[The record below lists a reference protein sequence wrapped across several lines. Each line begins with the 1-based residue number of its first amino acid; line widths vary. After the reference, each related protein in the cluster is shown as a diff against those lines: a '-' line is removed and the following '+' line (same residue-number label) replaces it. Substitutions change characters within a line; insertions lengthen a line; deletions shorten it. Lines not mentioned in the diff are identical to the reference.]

1 MNLFA
6 VIALVLGVHAVSGQN
21 CAHLLDVVAV
31 VDGSDSILDD
41 EFILLKNSL
50 IQLTNWLD
58 LGEEGQMFGAVVF
71 SSSVSDVAHLSTNRS
86 QLQAQINQFGHPQE
100 GTHTHLGIAKMTEIM
115 RNESRPGVPKVGIV
129 ITDGRSRYP
138 DRTAQEAA
146 DAKALDIEM
155 FAIGIGSRI
164 RISELNDIA
173 SSNANVKNITAFSEL
188 NDIIVT
194 LVQKVCKVDG
204 NWTEWTDTVGVCS
217 VSCGGG
223 SKTISRTRACTN
235 PAPSNGGADCVGS
248 PSDQYTESCSTN
260 GCPVDGN
267 WTEWTVTTGDC
278 SASCGGG
285 SRTISRTRTCTNPA
299 PSNGGA
305 DCVGS
310 ATGDYSETCNAARC
324 PVHGGWSTWII
335 TTSTCSAS
343 CGGGSRTVSRTRRC
357 NSPVPSFGGNNCVG
371 SSDDTY
377 TETCN
382 TGGCSDPCR
391 GCRYANGIGYL
402 PDPDDCARFIQ
413 CQEPRPGTS
422 AIFHNM
428 QCSPGLYWNQ
438 QHLVCDWPA
447 NVVCT
452 VEAEDEPFAPSTAAP
467 STSAPLTSAP
477 SSLCDGSTKA
487 KPGNTAQ
494 YQQLIHGNWITRYCA
509 PGTVYSSTSCS
520 CITGQNVA
528 SPVCQAEVY
537 LPFNS
542 DVNDHSANRHYVQNT
557 GIVTTS
563 RGHGVFSN
571 NTQLRI
577 LRFSNMHFGNTL
589 IISFSFKQ
597 TQTTSKAQA
606 IVTNDDCG
614 HGGSIYITTQRSTV
628 YFRVVNSNNVTH
640 TLNITYTATTSL
652 IEVKLIIKDGLMKAE
667 VNTSRKQRTFDGN
680 IGKSQCA
687 MQIGYG
693 TGLDFFHGVLEE
705 FKVFICDP

>member
-1 MNLFA
+1 MNWFA
-6 VIALVLGVHAVSGQN
+6 VIAIVFGVQAVSGQN

-86 QLQAQINQFGHPQE
+86 QLQAQISQFDHPQE

-138 DRTAQEAA
+138 NRTAQEAA
-146 DAKALDIEM
+146 DAKALGIEM
-155 FAIGIGSRI
+155 FAIGIGSKI

-194 LVQKVCKVDG
+194 LVQEVCKVDG
-204 NWTEWTDTVGVCS
+204 NWTEWTDTVGGCS

-235 PAPSNGGADCVGS
+235 PAPSNGGADCEGS

-285 SRTISRTRTCTNPA
+285 SRTISRTRSCTNPA

-310 ATGDYSETCNAARC
+310 TTGDYFETCNAA
-324 PVHGGWSTWII
+324 
-335 TTSTCSAS
+335 
-343 CGGGSRTVSRTRRC
+343 
-357 NSPVPSFGGNNCVG
+357 
-371 SSDDTY
+371 
-377 TETCN
+377 
-382 TGGCSDPCR
+382 GCQDPCR

-452 VEAEDEPFAPSTAAP
+452 VEAADETFAPPTAAP
-467 STSAPLTSAP
+467 STSAP

-487 KPGNTAQ
+487 KSGNTAQ

-509 PGTVYSSTSCS
+509 PGTVYSSTSCI
-520 CITGQNVA
+520 CITGQNDA

-537 LPFNS
+537 LPFNG
-542 DVNDHSANRHYVQNT
+542 DVNDHSANNYYVQNT

-597 TQTTSKAQA
+597 TQTTSKTQA

-614 HGGSIYITTQRSTV
+614 HGGSIYITTQGSTV
-628 YFRVVNSNNVTH
+628 YFRVDNSNNVMH

-652 IEVKLIIKDGLMKAE
+652 IEVKLIIKNGLMKAE
-667 VNTSRKQRTFDGN
+667 VNTSSKQMAFDGN